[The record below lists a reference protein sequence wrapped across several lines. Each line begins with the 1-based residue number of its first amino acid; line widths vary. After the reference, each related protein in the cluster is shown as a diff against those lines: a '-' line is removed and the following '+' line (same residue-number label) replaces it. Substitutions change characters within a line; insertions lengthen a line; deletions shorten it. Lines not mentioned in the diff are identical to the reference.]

1 MPRFRSLSTLMAIQR
16 YLTASCLCQSNYKVW
31 FWSNLFSCRCWF
43 YADLL
48 SLHYGDASK
57 FMIWFLLFN
66 ALMHVNLFVLPY
78 CVGSKKRDFC
88 YAASTH
94 PGLIHGI
101 SGYYWCRLHWLPS
114 YWWGILHC
122 NFVCFVYHM
131 HFGGPI
137 LLHCVFWWTLARVV
151 QKFGLSVESYLLC
164 LCDAAGVSK
173 GVFTYLLRKAC
184 PLTTLLL
191 RQWLQAGITEATYC
205 WGRFWILAW
214 PYLKSVSSV

>member
-16 YLTASCLCQSNYKVW
+16 YLTAKFTLSEQLQILILIEFFQLQMLVLC
-31 FWSNLFSCRCWF
+31 RP
-43 YADLL
+43 A
-48 SLHYGDASK
+48 SLHCGDVST
-57 FMIWFLLFN
+57 FMIWFLLSN

-101 SGYYWCRLHWLPS
+101 SGYYWCWLHWLPS
-114 YWWGILHC
+114 YWWGMLHC